1 MAKEKNGLNLKL
13 YAVIVFFVI
22 AGLLATITVTTYK
35 NRYNGFSAEK
45 TALAFVQS
53 IIETGDGYNAYKN
66 AVISKN
72 YKYGDFIR
80 EYYIYPVIYS
90 EAGYKPGDSR
100 DGLKGFNDDSFKGE
114 KTLNDNGSLTGEVI
128 ETMYPYYKTLIKE
141 LNGWDNYD
149 AFFTKYFKKL
159 CEVREEAFGDKYIT
173 DEIMFTALE
182 ANVLTYGESL
192 TGTEDEFDSNTGI
205 QTSVKSIG
213 DYETAY
219 GEAYKIKYEIT
230 KTNDIEN
237 LDEYKD
243 SINKNAFETYKV
255 SLEDINA
262 AKKVVV
268 EVTFNS
274 TCVVKQE
281 VNLVKIDSTWYV
293 DNTNIDTS
301 GLYKVT
307 MLSSQFVSEN

>member
-1 MAKEKNGLNLKL
+1 MAKEKKALNLKL
-13 YAVIVFFVI
+13 YAVVVFFII

-45 TALAFVQS
+45 TALAFIQS
-53 IIETGDGYNAYKN
+53 IVETGDGYNAYKN
-66 AVISKN
+66 AVVSKN

-80 EYYIYPVIYS
+80 EYYIYPIIYS
-90 EAGYKPGDSR
+90 ESGYKPGDSR

-128 ETMYPYYKTLIKE
+128 DSMYPYYKSLIKE

-149 AFFTKYFKKL
+149 AFFTKYFTKL
-159 CEVREEAFGDKYIT
+159 CAVREKVFGDKYMT

-219 GEAYKIKYEIT
+219 GEDYKINYEII

-237 LDEYKD
+237 LDEYKA
-243 SINKNAFETYKV
+243 SINKEAFETYRV
-255 SLEDINA
+255 SPEDINA
-262 AKKVVV
+262 AKKVVI

-274 TCVVKQE
+274 TCVAKQE
-281 VNLVKIDSTWYV
+281 INLVKINSTWYV

-301 GLYKVT
+301 ELYKVT
-307 MLSSQFVSEN
+307 LLS

>member
-1 MAKEKNGLNLKL
+1 MAKEKKALNLKL
-13 YAVIVFFVI
+13 YAVVVFFII

-45 TALAFVQS
+45 TALAFIQS
-53 IIETGDGYNAYKN
+53 IVETGDGYNAYKN
-66 AVISKN
+66 AVVSKN

-80 EYYIYPVIYS
+80 EYYIYPIIYS
-90 EAGYKPGDSR
+90 ESGYKPGDSR

-114 KTLNDNGSLTGEVI
+114 KTLNDNGSLAGEVI
-128 ETMYPYYKTLIKE
+128 DSMYPYYKSLIKE

-149 AFFTKYFKKL
+149 AFFTKYFTKL
-159 CEVREEAFGDKYIT
+159 CAVREKVFGDKYMT

-219 GEAYKIKYEIT
+219 GEDYKINYEII

-237 LDEYKD
+237 LDEYKA
-243 SINKNAFETYKV
+243 SINKEAFETYKV
-255 SLEDINA
+255 SPEDINA
-262 AKKVVV
+262 AKKVVI

-274 TCVVKQE
+274 TCVAKQE
-281 VNLVKIDSTWYV
+281 INLVKINSTWYV

-301 GLYKVT
+301 ELYKVT
-307 MLSSQFVSEN
+307 LLS